1 MQNVSLSLFIYIYIY
16 TYIYKDMCI
25 QLCINIYL
33 QDTSNCLDH
42 MYNYVYVIEQNN
54 AKTNMMEQNPFIG
67 NILRFYRSYKIMNTI
82 MEQFS
87 HISLQFVANVYK
99 DNMINE

>member
-1 MQNVSLSLFIYIYIY
+1 MQNVSIYIYIFF
-16 TYIYKDMCI
+16 IYKNMYI

-54 AKTNMMEQNPFIG
+54 AKTNMMEQNPCIC
-67 NILRFYRSYKIMNTI
+67 NILRFYRSYKIMNII

-87 HISLQFVANVYK
+87 HISLQSVANVYK